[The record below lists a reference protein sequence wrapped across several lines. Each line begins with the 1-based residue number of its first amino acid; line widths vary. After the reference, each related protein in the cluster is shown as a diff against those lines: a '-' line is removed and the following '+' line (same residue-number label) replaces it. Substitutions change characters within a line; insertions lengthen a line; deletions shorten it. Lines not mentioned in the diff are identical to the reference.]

1 MFKGKK
7 ILFFSANF
15 FGYQTEIKNKLVAL
29 GAEVDFFDERPTNT
43 FLYKS
48 LIRFDKRIIRMPI
61 ENYYRDIIS
70 KTKIID
76 YDFVLFIKAEVI
88 TPKILKELRQHQ
100 QNAKFILY
108 LWDSLEEY
116 KSIKKLFPI
125 FDKILSFD
133 MRDVDKYSF
142 LHFRPLFYL
151 DSYAQLPEIQI
162 KNKNDV
168 VFIGTSH
175 QDRYPVLIKLRDY
188 CRLNNIKNYFFI
200 YLPDWRLYYLW
211 KLFSKNFRKAKKS
224 DFKLKPISK
233 EEITTI
239 VKNTIC
245 VIDIEKQIQS
255 GLTMRA
261 LEVLGARRK
270 LITTNATIKDYDFYN
285 ENNILIINRENP
297 IISVEF
303 IKKEYEKV
311 APEVYIKYSLEY
323 WLNEVFN

>member
-7 ILFFSANF
+7 ILFFSASF
-15 FGYQTEIKNKLVAL
+15 FDYQTEITNKLVAL
-29 GAEVDFFDERPTNT
+29 GAEVDFFDERPKNT

-48 LIRFDKRIIRMPI
+48 LIRFDKRIIRIPI

-70 KTKIID
+70 KTKNID
-76 YDFVLFIKAEVI
+76 YDFVLFLKAEVI
-88 TPKILKELRQHQ
+88 TSKMLKKLRQHQ

-116 KSIKKLFPI
+116 KSVEILFPI

-133 MRDVDKYSF
+133 KRDVDKYSF

-151 DSYAQLPEIQI
+151 DSYAQLPKIQI

-168 VFIGTSH
+168 IFIGTGH
-175 QDRYPVLIKLRDY
+175 LDRYAVLINLRDY

-200 YLPDWRLYYLW
+200 YLQDWRLYYIW
-211 KLFSKNFRKAKKS
+211 KLFSQNFRKAKKS

-239 VKNTIC
+239 VENTIC
-245 VIDIEKQIQS
+245 VIDIEKSIQS

-261 LEVLGARRK
+261 IEVLGARRK
-270 LITTNATIKDYDFYN
+270 LITTNTTIKEYDFYN
-285 ENNILIINRENP
+285 ENNILIIDRENP
-297 IISVEF
+297 VISAEF

-311 APEVYIKYSLEY
+311 DPEIYIKYSLEY
-323 WLNEVFN
+323 WLSELFK